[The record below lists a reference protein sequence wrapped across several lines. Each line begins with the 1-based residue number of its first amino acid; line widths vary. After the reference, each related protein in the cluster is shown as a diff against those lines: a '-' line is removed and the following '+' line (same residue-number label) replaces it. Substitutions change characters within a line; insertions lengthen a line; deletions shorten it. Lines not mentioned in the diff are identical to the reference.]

1 MGNDEVIRYYIWL
14 QCVLGAGNVRAVKIL
29 EHFGS
34 ADKVFKASHEER
46 IKSRLFTAKELS
58 RMDAVTLTNSLE
70 IMARC
75 NEEGIDIIPF
85 GSNKY
90 PLCLAAIPDA
100 PLVLYVKGE
109 LPDFDNI
116 PTVAIVGPRKV
127 SEFGKKAAYSLGY
140 RLASSGMTVVSGGAM
155 GTDTYAHAG
164 ALKARGVTVL
174 CLGCGICS
182 DYLKENEKLRF
193 AVSKSGCLISEY
205 PPDSV
210 ASRYTF
216 PIRNRIISALSLGT
230 IVIEAG
236 AKSGALITAR
246 HSIEQGRDVFV
257 IPGSPDDKNYVGSNL
272 LLRDGAK
279 PLLDASDIFNEYILR
294 FPDKINIDKAYSK
307 PIIDKKTKAVN
318 KISEKSEKISLKTL
332 SKEAKMVY
340 NCLDKQIFLPE
351 EIKIAELSGSQL
363 LSALT
368 ELEMELLIEAMPGGR
383 YRKI

>member
-1 MGNDEVIRYYIWL
+1 MIRYYIWL
-14 QCVLGAGNVRAVKIL
+14 QCVLGAGNARATKIL
-29 EHFGS
+29 EYFGS
-34 ADKVFKASHEER
+34 AEKVFKASDVER
-46 IKSRLFTAKELS
+46 AKSRLFTAKELS
-58 RMDAVTLTNSLE
+58 RMYAITLTNSLE

-75 NEEGIDIIPF
+75 NEEGIEIIPY
-85 GSNKY
+85 GSEKY
-90 PLCLAAIPDA
+90 PFCLSVIPDA
-100 PLVLYVKGE
+100 PLVLYVKGK
-109 LPDFDNI
+109 LPDFDNT

-127 SEFGKKAAYSLGY
+127 SEFGKRAAYSLGY
-140 RLASSGMTVVSGGAM
+140 RLAASGIMVVSGGAV

-164 ALKARGVTVL
+164 ALKAGGVTVL

-182 DYLKENEKLRF
+182 DYLKENEKLRT
-193 AVSKSGCLISEY
+193 AVSKNGCLISEY
-205 PPDSV
+205 PPDSE

-230 IVIEAG
+230 IVVEAG

-257 IPGSPDDKNYVGSNL
+257 IPGSPEDKKYAGSNL

-294 FPDKINIDKAYSK
+294 FSDKINIEKAYSK
-307 PIIDKKTKAVN
+307 PIINSEAKPEN
-318 KISEKSEKISLKTL
+318 KNFENPEKNSLKTL
-332 SKEAKMVY
+332 SKEAKIVY
-340 NCLDKQIFLPE
+340 NYLDKQIFLPE
-351 EIKIAELSGSQL
+351 EISAKELSTGQL

-368 ELEMELLIEAMPGGR
+368 ELEMEFLIEALPGGR